1 MDRSETL
8 VLGLLMALG
17 MGGPAPQQESTWV
30 EVPAGVARYQSPGSF
45 VPVEENVPRFSIMRR
60 QVSRAEY
67 AACVRAKAC
76 AALDKPGRK
85 RTDQPVVGI
94 SWVDATAYAA
104 WLSSARGET
113 YRLPHYSEWLL
124 AVGHLYVDDP
134 PIKDDPRNPARRW
147 LDEYERDAQRSAPSL
162 KVERFSEQSP
172 SASGLVSIAS
182 NVWEWTNTCFSDVGA
197 DQDFC
202 GIHIAAGRHPS
213 ALSDFVRDPVSGACS
228 VGTPPT
234 YVGLRLVRESR

>member
-8 VLGLLMALG
+8 MLGLLMALG
-17 MGGPAPQQESTWV
+17 MGGPAPEQENIWV
-30 EVPAGVARYQSPGSF
+30 EVPAGVARYQLPAAAGPASEK
-45 VPVEENVPRFSIMRR
+45 VAAFSIMRR

-67 AACVRAKAC
+67 AACVRAKGC

-104 WLSSARGET
+104 WLSSVRGET
-113 YRLPHYSEWLL
+113 YRLPDYGEWLL
-124 AVGHLYVDDP
+124 AVGQLYVDDT
-134 PIKDDPRNPARRW
+134 PIEDDPNNPARRW
-147 LDEYERDAQRSAPSL
+147 LDEYERESQRSAPSL
-162 KVERFSEQSP
+162 KVERFGEQSP

-182 NVWEWTNTCFSDVGA
+182 NVWEWTNSCFSSVSAG
-197 DQDFC
+197 QGFC

-213 ALSDFVRDPVSGACS
+213 AMSDFIRDPVSGACS
-228 VGTPPT
+228 VGTAPT
-234 YVGLRLVRESR
+234 YVGLRLVREPR